1 MTKSIVDLAAVH
13 LKRQLIYQTQRG
25 RFGSLEAL
33 HELAIYARGCIP
45 SSLSSGRVTVAFV
58 LERVLRKCARD
69 LDGRP
74 VRISEIADLG
84 DRLHPPVLR
93 AVEFLAGAEDDPV
106 EVAAA
111 LIKAGP
117 TREH

>member
-1 MTKSIVDLAAVH
+1 LTQSIVDLAAAH
-13 LKRQLIYQTQRG
+13 LKRQFLYQTQRD

-33 HELAIYARGCIP
+33 RELAIYARGCIP
-45 SSLSSGRVTVAFV
+45 SSLSSGRMTVAFV

-74 VRISEIADLG
+74 VRISEIAEIG

-93 AVEFLAGAEDDPV
+93 AVEFLAGADDDPI
-106 EVAAA
+106 EIAAA
-111 LIKAGP
+111 LITARSV
-117 TREH
+117 RES